1 MDSQEQSLIQSFM
14 RQSRE
19 LIDLKS
25 VLEILTWDQ
34 ETMMP
39 SRAGPFRARQLSA
52 LSALYHQKLTSPDL
66 GEALERLST
75 EQLELWPQAAVR
87 EMRREHEKAVKLP
100 EELVRELAETTSL
113 AYEAWVKARQKSDFA
128 AFSPW
133 LEKVLKLKQE
143 EARCLQ
149 FSDSL
154 YEALL
159 DHYEPGMTVGRLDE
173 LFAVIRPKLTS
184 LLQQILSA
192 SKQPDRDLL
201 KGKFPAAQQEAF
213 GRDVLSAMGF
223 QWDAGRLDRSPH
235 PFCSGLSP
243 LDVRITTRYSEKDF
257 CSSLFGIIHEGGH
270 ALYEQGLDPEH
281 YGSLACDGISMGIH
295 ESQSRLWENQIA
307 RSRAFWDHWFP
318 RLRQT
323 FPDQLDHV
331 SLEDFVHAINRVEA
345 SLIRV
350 EADEVSYGLH
360 VILRYELEKQMI
372 EGDLKVQDL
381 EEAWNTR
388 MKEYLEVTP
397 SNSAEGVL
405 QDVHWSQGAF
415 GYFPTYLLGNLYG
428 AQIFHQ
434 VGEELPDLE
443 ANIAEGNLI
452 PLREWLGKQIH
463 GKGKT
468 VGAEELIEK
477 ISGKPLNSDYFLDY
491 LKNKFTPLYG
501 LSPDHA

>member
-1 MDSQEQSLIQSFM
+1 MQQNLMDSFM

-19 LIDLKS
+19 LIELKS
-25 VLEILTWDQ
+25 ILATLTWDQ

-39 SRAGPFRARQLSA
+39 TRAGPFRARQLST
-52 LSALYHQKLTSPDL
+52 LSALYHQKLTSPDM
-66 GEALERLST
+66 GETLERLST
-75 EQLELWPQAAVR
+75 EELELWPQAAVR

-100 EELVRELAETTSL
+100 EQLVRELAETTSL
-113 AYEAWVKARQKSDFA
+113 AYEAWVKARQESDFS

-149 FSDSL
+149 VSDSL

-159 DHYEPGMTVGRLDE
+159 DHYEPGMTVGKLDE
-173 LFAVIRPKLTS
+173 CFAVIRPNLTS
-184 LLQQILSA
+184 LLQKILSS
-192 SKQPDRDLL
+192 SKQPKRDLL
-201 KGKFPAAQQEAF
+201 KGKFPAALQETF

-243 LDVRITTRYSEKDF
+243 LDVRITTRYSEEDF
-257 CSSLFGIIHEGGH
+257 CSSLFGMIHEGGH
-270 ALYEQGLDPEH
+270 AINEKGLDPEN
-281 YGSLACDGISMGIH
+281 YGSLACDGISLGIH

-323 FPDQLDHV
+323 FPGQLDHV

-360 VILRYELEKQMI
+360 VILRYQLEKQMI
-372 EGDLKVQDL
+372 EGDLKIQDL

-397 SNSAEGVL
+397 SNPAEGVL

-434 VGEELPDLE
+434 VRKEFPDLE
-443 ANIAEGNLI
+443 GTIAEGNLI

-468 VGAEELIEK
+468 VSAEELIEK
-477 ISGKPLNSDYFLDY
+477 ISGKPLSSDYFLDY

-501 LSPDHA
+501 LSPDDA

>member
-1 MDSQEQSLIQSFM
+1 MNSQEQSLIQSFM

-19 LIDLKS
+19 LIELKS
-25 VLEILTWDQ
+25 VLHTLTWDQ

-39 SRAGPFRARQLSA
+39 ARAGPFRARQLSA

-66 GEALERLST
+66 GETLERLST
-75 EQLELWPQAAVR
+75 EELQLWPQAAVR

-113 AYEAWVKARQKSDFA
+113 AYEAWVKARQKSDFS

-149 FSDSL
+149 VSDSL

-159 DHYEPGMTVGRLDE
+159 DHYEPGMTVGKLDE
-173 LFAVIRPKLTS
+173 FFAVIRPNLTS
-184 LLQQILSA
+184 LLQKILSS
-192 SKQPDRDLL
+192 SKQPKRDLL
-201 KGKFPAAQQEAF
+201 EGKFPAAQQEAF

-243 LDVRITTRYSEKDF
+243 LDVRITTRYSEEDF
-257 CSSLFGIIHEGGH
+257 GSSLFGMIHEGGH

-281 YGSLACDGISMGIH
+281 YGSLACDGISLGIH

-323 FPDQLDHV
+323 FPGQLDHV
-331 SLEDFVHAINRVEA
+331 SLGDFVHAINRVEA

-350 EADEVSYGLH
+350 EADEISYGLH

-372 EGDLKVQDL
+372 EGDLKIQDL
-381 EEAWNTR
+381 EEAWNVR

-397 SNSAEGVL
+397 SNPAEGVL

-428 AQIFHQ
+428 AQLFHQ
-434 VGEELPDLE
+434 VGKELPDLE
-443 ANIAEGNLI
+443 ETIAAGNLI

-463 GKGKT
+463 RKGKT
-468 VGAEELIEK
+468 VSAEELIEQ
-477 ISGKPLNSDYFLDY
+477 ISGKPLSSNYFLDY
-491 LKNKFTPLYG
+491 LKNKFTALCG
-501 LSPDHA
+501 LSPDCA

>member
-1 MDSQEQSLIQSFM
+1 MQQNLMDSFM

-19 LIDLKS
+19 LIELKS
-25 VLEILTWDQ
+25 VLKILTWDQ

-39 SRAGPFRARQLSA
+39 SRAGPFRARQFSA

-66 GEALERLST
+66 AENLERLST
-75 EQLELWPQAAVR
+75 EELDLWPQAAVR

-100 EELVRELAETTSL
+100 EALVRELAETTSL
-113 AYEAWVKARQKSDFA
+113 AYGAWVEARQKSDFA
-128 AFSPW
+128 SFSPW

-173 LFAVIRPKLTS
+173 LFAVIRPELTS
-184 LLQQILSA
+184 LLQRILSS

-213 GRDVLSAMGF
+213 GRDVLTAMGF

-243 LDVRITTRYSEKDF
+243 LDVRITTRYSEDDF
-257 CSSLFGIIHEGGH
+257 CSSLFGMIHEGGH

-281 YGSLACDGISMGIH
+281 YGSLACDGISLGIH

-318 RLRQT
+318 RLLQT
-323 FPDQLDHV
+323 FPGQLDHV

-360 VILRYELEKQMI
+360 VILRYELEKKMV

-381 EEAWNTR
+381 EEAWNTS
-388 MKEYLEVTP
+388 MKAYLEVEP
-397 SNSAEGVL
+397 SNSAEGAL
-405 QDVHWSQGAF
+405 QDVHWSMGGF

-428 AQIFHQ
+428 AQICHQ
-434 VGEELPDLE
+434 VREEFPDIE
-443 ANIAEGNLI
+443 DSIATGNLT
-452 PLREWLGKQIH
+452 PLREWLGEHIH
-463 GKGKT
+463 GKGIT
-468 VGAEELIEK
+468 VRAEELIEQ
-477 ISGKPLNSDYFLDY
+477 ISGSPLKSDYFLDY
-491 LKNKFTPLYG
+491 LKNKFTPLYD
-501 LSPDHA
+501 LS

>member
-1 MDSQEQSLIQSFM
+1 MDSFM
-14 RQSRE
+14 RRSRE
-19 LIDLKS
+19 LIDIKS
-25 VLEILTWDQ
+25 VLAILTWDQ

-39 SRAGPFRARQLSA
+39 SRAGPFRARQFSA
-52 LSALYHQKLTSPDL
+52 LSALYHQKLTSPGL
-66 GEALERLST
+66 GETLERLGA
-75 EQLELWPQAAVR
+75 EELELWPQAAVR

-100 EELVRELAETTSL
+100 EELVRELAEATSL
-113 AYEAWVKARQKSDFA
+113 AYDAWVNARQKSDFA

-154 YEALL
+154 
-159 DHYEPGMTVGRLDE
+159 GRLDE
-173 LFAVIRPKLTS
+173 LFAVIRPNLTS
-184 LLQQILSA
+184 LLQKLLSS

-213 GRDVLSAMGF
+213 GRDVLTAMGF

-243 LDVRITTRYSEKDF
+243 LDVRITTRYSEEDF
-257 CSSLFGIIHEGGH
+257 GSSLFGMIHEGGH
-270 ALYEQGLDPEH
+270 ALYEQGLGPEH
-281 YGSLACDGISMGIH
+281 YGSLACDGISLGIH

-307 RSRAFWDHWFP
+307 RSRPFWDHWFP
-318 RLRQT
+318 HLLQT
-323 FPDQLDHV
+323 FPGQLDHV

-360 VILRYELEKQMI
+360 VILRYELEKQMV

-381 EEAWNTR
+381 EEAWNTS
-388 MKEYLEVTP
+388 MKEYLEVVP

-405 QDVHWSQGAF
+405 QDVHWSMGGF

-443 ANIAEGNLI
+443 ENIAAGNLM
-452 PLREWLGKQIH
+452 PLREWLGQQIH
-463 GKGKT
+463 AKGKT
-468 VGAEELIEK
+468 VSAEELIEQ
-477 ISGKPLNSDYFLDY
+477 ISGKPLDSNYFLDY
-491 LKNKFTPLYG
+491 IKNKFTPLYG
-501 LSPDHA
+501 LS

>member
-1 MDSQEQSLIQSFM
+1 MQQNLMDSFM

-19 LIDLKS
+19 LIELKS

-39 SRAGPFRARQLSA
+39 SRAGPFRARQFSA

-66 GEALERLST
+66 GENLERLST
-75 EQLELWPQAAVR
+75 EELDLWPQAAVR

-100 EELVRELAETTSL
+100 EALVRELAETTSL
-113 AYEAWVKARQKSDFA
+113 AYGAWVEARQKSDFA
-128 AFSPW
+128 SFSPW

-173 LFAVIRPKLTS
+173 LFAVIRPELTS
-184 LLQQILSA
+184 LLQRILSS

-213 GRDVLSAMGF
+213 GRDVLTAMGF

-243 LDVRITTRYSEKDF
+243 LDVRITTRYSEDDF
-257 CSSLFGIIHEGGH
+257 CSSLFGMIHEGGH

-281 YGSLACDGISMGIH
+281 YGSLACDGISLGIH

-318 RLRQT
+318 RLLQT
-323 FPDQLDHV
+323 FPGQLDHV

-360 VILRYELEKQMI
+360 VILRYELEKKMV

-381 EEAWNTR
+381 EEAWNTS
-388 MKEYLEVTP
+388 MKAYLEVEP
-397 SNSAEGVL
+397 SNSAEGAL
-405 QDVHWSQGAF
+405 QDVHWSMGGF

-428 AQIFHQ
+428 AQICHQ
-434 VGEELPDLE
+434 VREEFPDIE
-443 ANIAEGNLI
+443 DSIATGNLT
-452 PLREWLGKQIH
+452 PLREWLGEHIH
-463 GKGKT
+463 GKGRT
-468 VGAEELIEK
+468 VSAEELIEQ
-477 ISGKPLNSDYFLDY
+477 ISGSPLNSDYFLDY
-491 LKNKFTPLYG
+491 LKNKFTPLYD
-501 LSPDHA
+501 LS

>member
-1 MDSQEQSLIQSFM
+1 M

-19 LIDLKS
+19 LIELKS

-39 SRAGPFRARQLSA
+39 SRAAPFRARQFSA
-52 LSALYHQKLTSPDL
+52 LSVVYHQKLTSRDL
-66 GEALERLST
+66 GETLERLST
-75 EQLELWPQAAVR
+75 EELDLWPQAAVR

-100 EELVRELAETTSL
+100 EALVRELAETTSL
-113 AYEAWVKARQKSDFA
+113 AYDAWVKARQKSDFA

-154 YEALL
+154 YESLL
-159 DHYEPGMTVGRLDE
+159 DHYEPGMTVDRLDE
-173 LFAVIRPKLTS
+173 LFAVIRPNLTS

-201 KGKFPAAQQEAF
+201 KGKFPATQQESF
-213 GRDVLSAMGF
+213 GRDVLTAMGF

-243 LDVRITTRYSEKDF
+243 LDVRITTRYSEEDF
-257 CSSLFGIIHEGGH
+257 CSSLFGMIHEGGH

-281 YGSLACDGISMGIH
+281 YGSLACDGISLGIH

-307 RSRAFWDHWFP
+307 RSRAFWEHWFP
-318 RLRQT
+318 RLLQT
-323 FPDQLDHV
+323 FPGQLDHV

-360 VILRYELEKQMI
+360 VILRYELEKQMV

-381 EEAWNTR
+381 EEAWNTS
-388 MKEYLEVTP
+388 MQEYLEVVP

-405 QDVHWSQGAF
+405 QDVHWSMGGF

-428 AQIFHQ
+428 AQICHQ
-434 VGEELPDLE
+434 VGKELPDLE
-443 ANIAEGNLI
+443 ENIAAGNLI
-452 PLREWLGKQIH
+452 PLREWLGQQIH

-468 VGAEELIEK
+468 VSAEELVK
-477 ISGKPLNSDYFLDY
+477 QISGKSLKSEYFLDY

-501 LSPDHA
+501 LS

>member
-1 MDSQEQSLIQSFM
+1 M

-19 LIDLKS
+19 LIELKS
-25 VLEILTWDQ
+25 ILATLTWDQ

-39 SRAGPFRARQLSA
+39 TRAGPFRARQLST
-52 LSALYHQKLTSPDL
+52 LSALYHQKLTSPDM
-66 GEALERLST
+66 GETLERLST
-75 EQLELWPQAAVR
+75 EELELWPQAAVR

-100 EELVRELAETTSL
+100 EQLVRELAETTSL
-113 AYEAWVKARQKSDFA
+113 AYEAWVKARQESDFS

-173 LFAVIRPKLTS
+173 LFAVIRPNLTS
-184 LLQQILSA
+184 LLHQILSA

-201 KGKFPAAQQEAF
+201 KGKFPVAQQEAF
-213 GRDVLSAMGF
+213 GRDVLTAMGF

-243 LDVRITTRYSEKDF
+243 LDVRITTRYSEEDF
-257 CSSLFGIIHEGGH
+257 CSSLFGMIHEGGH

-281 YGSLACDGISMGIH
+281 YGSLACDGISLGIH

-318 RLRQT
+318 RLLQT
-323 FPDQLDHV
+323 FPGQLDHV
-331 SLEDFVHAINRVEA
+331 SLKDFVHAINRVEA

-350 EADEVSYGLH
+350 EADEISYGLH
-360 VILRYELEKQMI
+360 VILRYELEKQMV

-381 EEAWNTR
+381 EEAWNTS
-388 MKEYLEVTP
+388 MKEYLEVVP

-434 VGEELPDLE
+434 VRKEFPDLE
-443 ANIAEGNLI
+443 GTIAEGNLI

-468 VGAEELIEK
+468 VSAEELIEK
-477 ISGKPLNSDYFLDY
+477 ISGKPLSSDYFLDY

-501 LSPDHA
+501 LSPDYA

>member
-1 MDSQEQSLIQSFM
+1 
-14 RQSRE
+14 
-19 LIDLKS
+19 
-25 VLEILTWDQ
+25 
-34 ETMMP
+34 MP
-39 SRAGPFRARQLSA
+39 SRAGPFRARQFST

-66 GEALERLST
+66 GEILEHLST
-75 EQLELWPQAAVR
+75 EELGLWPQAAVR

-100 EELVRELAETTSL
+100 EELVRELAKTTSL
-113 AYEAWVKARQKSDFA
+113 AYQAWVVARQKSDFP

-149 FSDSL
+149 VSDSL

-159 DHYEPGMTVGRLDE
+159 DHYEPGMTVGKLDE
-173 LFAVIRPKLTS
+173 FFAVIRPNLTS
-184 LLQQILSA
+184 LLQKILSS
-192 SKQPDRDLL
+192 SKQPKRELL

-243 LDVRITTRYSEKDF
+243 LDVRITTRYSEEDF
-257 CSSLFGIIHEGGH
+257 GSSLFGMIHEGGH

-281 YGSLACDGISMGIH
+281 YGSLACDGISLGIH

-323 FPDQLDHV
+323 FPGQLDHV

-360 VILRYELEKQMI
+360 VILRYELEKQLM
-372 EGDLKVQDL
+372 EGDLEIQDL
-381 EEAWNTR
+381 EEAWNTG

-405 QDVHWSQGAF
+405 QDVHWSMGGF

-428 AQIFHQ
+428 AQIYHQ
-434 VGEELPDLE
+434 VGEELPGLE
-443 ANIAEGNLI
+443 EDIAAGNLL
-452 PLREWLGKQIH
+452 PLREWLGKKIH

-468 VGAEELIEK
+468 VNADELIEQ
-477 ISGKPLNSDYFLDY
+477 ISGKPLTSKYFLNY
-491 LKNKFTPLYG
+491 LKHKFTPLYD
-501 LSPDHA
+501 LSPDDV